1 MPKDF
6 SRSERVGDA
15 IQKELATIINNHMRD
30 PRIGMVNVNAV
41 DVTSDLSIAKIF
53 VTFVA
58 IDNEAQIQLQIK
70 TLNNAASF
78 LRTKIAASISLRIT
92 PKLLFIYDSSVSYGQ
107 QLSSLIDQAIQQ
119 DSNKQQE

>member
-15 IQKELATIINNHMRD
+15 IQKELATIINNNIRD

-41 DVTSDLSIAKIF
+41 DVTSDLSIAKVF

-58 IDNEAQIQLQIK
+58 VDNEEQIQLQIK
-70 TLNNAASF
+70 TLNKAASF
-78 LRTKIAASISLRIT
+78 LRTKIAASISLRNT
-92 PKLLFIYDSSVSYGQ
+92 PKLFFIYDQSVSYGQ
-107 QLSSLIDQAIQQ
+107 HLSSLIDHAIQQ
-119 DSNKQQE
+119 DQSKH